1 MFLNTRWELR
11 IEVKHLN
18 DSFQELLYEQG
29 NQQQKEKIINE
40 IKKQLE
46 ERMRLIN
53 NGLNNYLIDN
63 NTEYKQIKW
72 SKYYADSKFTY
83 SYTWEKNCPIY
94 LFFFR

>member
-11 IEVKHLN
+11 IEVKHLY
-18 DSFQELLYEQG
+18 DSFQELLYEQD

-40 IKKQLE
+40 I
-46 ERMRLIN
+46 
-53 NGLNNYLIDN
+53 N

>member
-18 DSFQELLYEQG
+18 DSFQELLYEQD
-29 NQQQKEKIINE
+29 NQQQKEKITNE

-83 SYTWEKNCPIY
+83 SYIWEKNCPIY
-94 LFFFR
+94 LFLFR